1 MKYRVVK
8 QNDSY
13 FPQYA
18 ILIIWHYFTEY
29 YPKADTEFSI
39 GFPTESM
46 AIKFIKAEI
55 KARKNGKSIV
65 VVNSEQIEKELEGN
79 K

>member
-1 MKYRVVK
+1 MTTDFCFCKNINCKKR
-8 QNDSY
+8 
-13 FPQYA
+13 
-18 ILIIWHYFTEY
+18 